1 MQGWLL
7 SSLPCD
13 AVFTLL
19 LGVSLVSFSTLLVGL
34 DM

>member
-1 MQGWLL
+1 MWGWLL
-7 SSLPCD
+7 SSLPYD
-13 AVFTLL
+13 AVFTPL